1 MIYSTKANKLCLILS
16 ISSINSQRV
25 RGKWVVILLLITCH
39 LFKSIKYLITA
50 FISCSDT
57 CSHTYIH
64 PTKWQKS
71 ITLARLLIDIKFN
84 FSITDILHKQNE
96 FWWSFSVSSRLRWL
110 AKEIYRVWCRIYA
123 CSNTLVPV
131 WSASLSRNWQ
141 FDNLIFAFRAYI
153 FTLLTALSL
162 ILLYQSLMHTLY
174 PKDILIIIFIIITLF
189 CPLKFYNFP

>member
-1 MIYSTKANKLCLILS
+1 MIFTTRANKLCLILS

-50 FISCSDT
+50 FISCSILT
-57 CSHTYIH
+57 
-64 PTKWQKS
+64 
-71 ITLARLLIDIKFN
+71 RLLIDIKFN
-84 FSITDILHKQNE
+84 FSITNILHKQNV
-96 FWWSFSVSSRLRWL
+96 FWWSFSVSSRLRLL
-110 AKEIYRVWCRIYA
+110 AKEIYRVWCRIDS
-123 CSNTLVPV
+123 CSNTVVPV
-131 WSASLSRNWQ
+131 WYASLSRNWQ
-141 FDNLIFAFRAYI
+141 LDNLIFAFRAYI
-153 FTLLTALSL
+153 CTLLTALSL